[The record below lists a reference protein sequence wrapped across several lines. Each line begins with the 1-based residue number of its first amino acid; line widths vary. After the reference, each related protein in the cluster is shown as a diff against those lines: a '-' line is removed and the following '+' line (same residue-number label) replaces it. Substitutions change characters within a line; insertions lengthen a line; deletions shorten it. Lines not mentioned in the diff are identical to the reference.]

1 MTALYRYLMASV
13 LLSQRYLP
21 PTLIFLAAMA
31 VGTTS
36 DNGPLQSSY
45 AFCVL
50 AMLVCTTWLTV
61 SLVNHE
67 DPTQHK
73 ITLVMIGSSL
83 RVLTITVT
91 VVLTWC
97 VPLLV
102 VGIVYP
108 IVTGKH
114 VFTAGDL
121 VVGAAAQLAAAMIG
135 KHVITAGN
143 LTVGAVAQ
151 LAAAMIGTAIGLLC
165 SRLVI
170 PRIGI
175 AMLTAAAAIL
185 VVLLLRWIS
194 PIRPLMT
201 LLSDG
206 RTPGGTAVPVTLLT
220 ALAAAI
226 LIAALF
232 ATKALAD
239 RKE

>member
-61 SLVNHE
+61 SIVNHE

-83 RVLTITVT
+83 RVLAITVT

-114 VFTAGDL
+114 VVTAGDL
-121 VVGAAAQLAAAMIG
+121 VVGAAAQLGAAMIG
-135 KHVITAGN
+135 I
-143 LTVGAVAQ
+143 
-151 LAAAMIGTAIGLLC
+151 AIGLLC

-206 RTPGGTAVPVTLLT
+206 RTASATAVPLTLLT

-226 LIAALF
+226 LTAAVF
-232 ATKALAD
+232 ATRALAD

>member
-1 MTALYRYLMASV
+1 MSALYQYLMASV

-21 PTLIFLAAMA
+21 PMLIFLGALA
-31 VGTTS
+31 VGTTP

-50 AMLVCTTWLTV
+50 AMLVCTTWLSV
-61 SLVNHE
+61 SIVNHE
-67 DPTQHK
+67 DPTQRK
-73 ITLVMIGSSL
+73 ITLVIIGSSL
-83 RVLTITVT
+83 RVLAITVA

-102 VGIVYP
+102 AGLVYP

-114 VFTAGDL
+114 VVTAGDL
-121 VVGAAAQLAAAMIG
+121 LVGAAAQLGTAMIG
-135 KHVITAGN
+135 I
-143 LTVGAVAQ
+143 
-151 LAAAMIGTAIGLLC
+151 AIGLLC

-185 VVLLLRWIS
+185 VVLLIRWIS

-206 RTPGGTAVPVTLLT
+206 RAAGGAAIPITLLT
-220 ALAAAI
+220 ALAAAM
-226 LIAALF
+226 LAAAVF
-232 ATKALAD
+232 ATRALSD
-239 RKE
+239 RRE

>member
-61 SLVNHE
+61 SIVNHE

-83 RVLTITVT
+83 RVLAITVT

-97 VPLLV
+97 VPLVV

-114 VFTAGDL
+114 VVTAGDL
-121 VVGAAAQLAAAMIG
+121 VVGAAAQVGAAMIG
-135 KHVITAGN
+135 I
-143 LTVGAVAQ
+143 
-151 LAAAMIGTAIGLLC
+151 AIGLLC

-185 VVLLLRWIS
+185 AVLLLRWIS

-206 RTPGGTAVPVTLLT
+206 RTPGGTAVPLTLLT
-220 ALAAAI
+220 AVAAAI
-226 LIAALF
+226 LIAAVF
-232 ATKALAD
+232 ATRTLAD
-239 RKE
+239 RRD

>member
-83 RVLTITVT
+83 RVLAITVT

-108 IVTGKH
+108 LVTGKH

-135 KHVITAGN
+135 I
-143 LTVGAVAQ
+143 
-151 LAAAMIGTAIGLLC
+151 AIGLLC

-185 VVLLLRWIS
+185 AVLLLRWIS

-206 RTPGGTAVPVTLLT
+206 RTPGGTAAPVTLLT

-239 RKE
+239 RRE

>member
-1 MTALYRYLMASV
+1 VTAFYRYLLTSS

-45 AFCVL
+45 SFCVL

-83 RVLTITVT
+83 RVLAITVA

-97 VPLLV
+97 LPLLV
-102 VGIVYP
+102 AGIVYP
-108 IVTGKH
+108 IVTGSH
-114 VFTAGDL
+114 VVTTGDVL
-121 VVGAAAQLAAAMIG
+121 VGAAAQLGAAMIG
-135 KHVITAGN
+135 
-143 LTVGAVAQ
+143 
-151 LAAAMIGTAIGLLC
+151 MAIGLLC
-165 SRLVI
+165 SRLVV

-185 VVLLLRWIS
+185 VVLLIRWIS

-201 LLSDG
+201 VLSDE
-206 RTPGGTAVPVTLLT
+206 RSARDTAVPIIMLS
-220 ALAAAI
+220 ALAGVMLVAAV
-226 LIAALF
+226 F
-232 ATKALAD
+232 ATRALAD

>member
-1 MTALYRYLMASV
+1 VSALYRYLLTSV

-45 AFCVL
+45 SFCVL

-61 SLVNHE
+61 SIVNHE
-67 DPTQHK
+67 DPTQRK

-83 RVLTITVT
+83 RVLSMTVA
-91 VVLTWC
+91 VVITWC
-97 VPLLV
+97 VPLMVIGL
-102 VGIVYP
+102 VYP

-114 VFTAGDL
+114 VVTAGDL
-121 VVGAAAQLAAAMIG
+121 AVGAAAQLGAAMIG
-135 KHVITAGN
+135 I
-143 LTVGAVAQ
+143 
-151 LAAAMIGTAIGLLC
+151 AIGLLC

-170 PRIGI
+170 PRIGV

-185 VVLLLRWIS
+185 AVLLLRWIS
-194 PIRPLMT
+194 PIRPIMT
-201 LLSDG
+201 VLSDEKPAGANAVPLALLAALSAILLSA
-206 RTPGGTAVPVTLLT
+206 AVL
-220 ALAAAI
+220 
-226 LIAALF
+226 
-232 ATKALAD
+232 ATKLLAD

>member
-1 MTALYRYLMASV
+1 VTALYRYLMAGV

-61 SLVNHE
+61 SIVNHE

-83 RVLTITVT
+83 RVLAITVT

-97 VPLLV
+97 VPLLA

-114 VFTAGDL
+114 VFTTGDL
-121 VVGAAAQLAAAMIG
+121 VVGAAAQLGAAMIG
-135 KHVITAGN
+135 I
-143 LTVGAVAQ
+143 
-151 LAAAMIGTAIGLLC
+151 AIGLLC

-185 VVLLLRWIS
+185 AVLLLRWIS

-206 RTPGGTAVPVTLLT
+206 RSPGATAVPLTLLT
-220 ALAAAI
+220 GLAGAI

-232 ATKALAD
+232 ATSALAD
-239 RKE
+239 RRE

>member
-1 MTALYRYLMASV
+1 MSALYRYLLTSV

-45 AFCVL
+45 SFCVL

-61 SLVNHE
+61 SIVNHE
-67 DPTQHK
+67 DPTQRK

-83 RVLTITVT
+83 RVLTTTVA
-91 VVLTWC
+91 VVVTWC

-102 VGIVYP
+102 IGLVYP

-114 VFTAGDL
+114 VVTAGDL
-121 VVGAAAQLAAAMIG
+121 AVGAAAQLGAAMIG
-135 KHVITAGN
+135 I
-143 LTVGAVAQ
+143 
-151 LAAAMIGTAIGLLC
+151 AIGLLC

-170 PRIGI
+170 PRIGV

-185 VVLLLRWIS
+185 AVLLLRWIS
-194 PIRPLMT
+194 PIRPIMTVLSNEEAATTNAVPLT
-201 LLSDG
+201 LLG
-206 RTPGGTAVPVTLLT
+206 
-220 ALAAAI
+220 ALSAI
-226 LIAALF
+226 LLAVAVL
-232 ATKALAD
+232 ATKLLAD

>member
-1 MTALYRYLMASV
+1 MSALYRYLLTSV

-45 AFCVL
+45 SFCVL

-61 SLVNHE
+61 SIVNHE
-67 DPTQHK
+67 DPTQRK

-83 RVLTITVT
+83 RVLTMTVA
-91 VVLTWC
+91 VVVTWC
-97 VPLLV
+97 VPLLLI
-102 VGIVYP
+102 GLVYP

-114 VFTAGDL
+114 VVTAGDL
-121 VVGAAAQLAAAMIG
+121 AVGAAAQLGAAMIG
-135 KHVITAGN
+135 I
-143 LTVGAVAQ
+143 
-151 LAAAMIGTAIGLLC
+151 AIGLLC

-170 PRIGI
+170 PRIGV

-185 VVLLLRWIS
+185 AVLLLRWIS
-194 PIRPLMT
+194 PIRPIMTVLSDEKTAGANAVPLT
-201 LLSDG
+201 LLALLS
-206 RTPGGTAVPVTLLT
+206 AVL
-220 ALAAAI
+220 LAAAV
-226 LIAALF
+226 F
-232 ATKALAD
+232 ATNLLAD

>member
-1 MTALYRYLMASV
+1 MASV

-67 DPTQHK
+67 DLTQHK

-83 RVLTITVT
+83 RVLAITVT

-121 VVGAAAQLAAAMIG
+121 VVGAAAQLGAAMIG
-135 KHVITAGN
+135 I
-143 LTVGAVAQ
+143 
-151 LAAAMIGTAIGLLC
+151 AIGLLC

-185 VVLLLRWIS
+185 AVVLLRWIS

-206 RTPGGTAVPVTLLT
+206 RAPGGTAVPLTLLT

-239 RKE
+239 RRE

>member
-1 MTALYRYLMASV
+1 MSALYRYLVTSV

-21 PTLIFLAAMA
+21 PTLIFLAALA

-50 AMLVCTTWLTV
+50 AMLVCTTWLSV
-61 SLVNHE
+61 SIVNHE
-67 DPTQHK
+67 DPTQHQ

-83 RVLTITVT
+83 RVLAITVT

-102 VGIVYP
+102 VGLVYP

-114 VFTAGDL
+114 VVTAGDL
-121 VVGAAAQLAAAMIG
+121 LVGAAAQLGTAMIG
-135 KHVITAGN
+135 I
-143 LTVGAVAQ
+143 
-151 LAAAMIGTAIGLLC
+151 AIGLLC

-185 VVLLLRWIS
+185 VVLLIRWIS

-206 RTPGGTAVPVTLLT
+206 RTAGGAAVPITLLT
-220 ALAAAI
+220 ALAAAM
-226 LIAALF
+226 LAAAVF
-232 ATKALAD
+232 ATRALSD
-239 RKE
+239 RRE

>member
-1 MTALYRYLMASV
+1 MTSV

-21 PTLIFLAAMA
+21 TALIFLALMA

-36 DNGPLQSSY
+36 DSGPLQSY

-61 SLVNHE
+61 SIVNQE
-67 DPTQHK
+67 DPTQRK

-83 RVLTITVT
+83 RILAITLV

-97 VPLLV
+97 IPLLV
-102 VGIVYP
+102 AGLVYP
-108 IVTGKH
+108 IVTGRH
-114 VFTAGDL
+114 EVTTGILA
-121 VVGAAAQLAAAMIG
+121 VGAIAQLAAAMIG
-135 KHVITAGN
+135 I
-143 LTVGAVAQ
+143 
-151 LAAAMIGTAIGLLC
+151 AIGLLC

-170 PRIGI
+170 ARIGI

-185 VVLLLRWIS
+185 AVLLIRWIS

-201 LLSDG
+201 LLSSD
-206 RTPGGTAVPVTLLT
+206 RSPTASAVPLGLLT
-220 ALAAAI
+220 VLCAAI
-226 LIAALF
+226 VIAALF
-232 ATKALAD
+232 GTRALAD

>member
-1 MTALYRYLMASV
+1 VTALYRYLMASV

-67 DPTQHK
+67 DPTQHQ

-83 RVLTITVT
+83 RVLAITVT

-135 KHVITAGN
+135 I
-143 LTVGAVAQ
+143 
-151 LAAAMIGTAIGLLC
+151 AIGLLC

-185 VVLLLRWIS
+185 AVLLLRWIS

-206 RTPGGTAVPVTLLT
+206 RTPGATAVPLTLLT

-232 ATKALAD
+232 GTKALAD
-239 RKE
+239 RRG

>member
-83 RVLTITVT
+83 RVLAITVT

-108 IVTGKH
+108 LVTGKH

-135 KHVITAGN
+135 I
-143 LTVGAVAQ
+143 
-151 LAAAMIGTAIGLLC
+151 AIGLLC

-206 RTPGGTAVPVTLLT
+206 RTPGGTAAPVTLLT

-239 RKE
+239 RRE

>member
-1 MTALYRYLMASV
+1 MTALYRYLLTSV

-36 DNGPLQSSY
+36 DNGPLESSY

-61 SLVNHE
+61 SIVNHE
-67 DPTQHK
+67 DQTQRK
-73 ITLVMIGSSL
+73 ITLVMIGDSL
-83 RVLTITVT
+83 RVLAITVA

-97 VPLLV
+97 VPLVAIGL
-102 VGIVYP
+102 VYP

-114 VFTAGDL
+114 VVTAGAL
-121 VVGAAAQLAAAMIG
+121 TVGAAAQLSAAMIG
-135 KHVITAGN
+135 IS
-143 LTVGAVAQ
+143 
-151 LAAAMIGTAIGLLC
+151 IGLLC

-185 VVLLLRWIS
+185 AVLLIRWIS

-201 LLSDG
+201 LLSND
-206 RTPGGTAVPVTLLT
+206 RTSAGPLSLLT
-220 ALAAAI
+220 AASAAI

-232 ATKALAD
+232 TTRALAD

>member
-83 RVLTITVT
+83 RVLAITVT

-135 KHVITAGN
+135 I
-143 LTVGAVAQ
+143 
-151 LAAAMIGTAIGLLC
+151 AIGLLC

-185 VVLLLRWIS
+185 AVLLLRWIS

-206 RTPGGTAVPVTLLT
+206 RTPGGTAVPLTLLT

-232 ATKALAD
+232 ATRALAD

>member
-1 MTALYRYLMASV
+1 MSALYRYLLTSV

-36 DNGPLQSSY
+36 DNGPLQASY
-45 AFCVL
+45 SFCVL

-61 SLVNHE
+61 SIVNHE
-67 DPTQHK
+67 DPTQRK

-83 RVLTITVT
+83 RVLTITVA
-91 VVLTWC
+91 VVITWC

-102 VGIVYP
+102 IGLVYP

-114 VFTAGDL
+114 VVTAADL
-121 VVGAAAQLAAAMIG
+121 GVGAAAQLGAAMIG
-135 KHVITAGN
+135 I
-143 LTVGAVAQ
+143 
-151 LAAAMIGTAIGLLC
+151 AIGLLC

-170 PRIGI
+170 PRIGV

-185 VVLLLRWIS
+185 AVLLLRWIS
-194 PIRPLMT
+194 PIRPIMTVLSDEKPAGTNAVPLT
-201 LLSDG
+201 LL
-206 RTPGGTAVPVTLLT
+206 
-220 ALAAAI
+220 AAI
-226 LIAALF
+226 SALMLSAAVL
-232 ATKALAD
+232 ATKLLAD

>member
-83 RVLTITVT
+83 RVLAITVT

-114 VFTAGDL
+114 VVTAGDL

-135 KHVITAGN
+135 I
-143 LTVGAVAQ
+143 
-151 LAAAMIGTAIGLLC
+151 AIGLLC

-185 VVLLLRWIS
+185 AVLAPLDS

-206 RTPGGTAVPVTLLT
+206 RTPGGTAVPLTLLT
-220 ALAAAI
+220 ALAAAV

-232 ATKALAD
+232 ATRALVHGRNESGGGD
-239 RKE
+239 GGDVVGGGD

>member
-1 MTALYRYLMASV
+1 MSALYRYLLTSV

-45 AFCVL
+45 SFCVL

-61 SLVNHE
+61 SIVNHE
-67 DPTQHK
+67 DPTQRK

-83 RVLTITVT
+83 RVLTMT
-91 VVLTWC
+91 VVVVITWC

-102 VGIVYP
+102 IGLVYP

-114 VFTAGDL
+114 VVTAGDL
-121 VVGAAAQLAAAMIG
+121 AVGAAALLGAAMIG
-135 KHVITAGN
+135 I
-143 LTVGAVAQ
+143 
-151 LAAAMIGTAIGLLC
+151 AIGLLC

-170 PRIGI
+170 PRIGV

-185 VVLLLRWIS
+185 AVLLLRWIS
-194 PIRPLMT
+194 PIRPIMTVLSDEKSAAANAVPLT
-201 LLSDG
+201 LL
-206 RTPGGTAVPVTLLT
+206 AVLSAILLT
-220 ALAAAI
+220 VAVL
-226 LIAALF
+226 
-232 ATKALAD
+232 ATKLLAD